1 MSFSFTRC
9 CLSGLLLAACS
20 ALAACAS
27 NSTAEQSDYL
37 HLGYEPSAEPSLSPG
52 EVERILDQAENAARQ
67 QISLVRVNEAGV
79 KQTTRM
85 HIFVLDRTGDILGRR
100 SMADAWVGSVS
111 IAHAKAYSAIAFS
124 SDQNALSTRSL
135 WALSQPGGPLWNIG
149 NSNQSSIPG
158 LPGLILFPGGLPLYE
173 SGRLVGGI
181 GVSGDGVDEDEK
193 VALAGSI
200 GFEAPQAIRVS
211 TVTGDAVPFI
221 K

>member
-1 MSFSFTRC
+1 MRRVCAAVAFVI
-9 CLSGLLLAACS
+9 LLAGCQT
-20 ALAACAS
+20 
-27 NSTAEQSDYL
+27 STTVQQDDFL
-37 HLGYEPSAEPSLSPG
+37 HLGYEVAGEPSLNAA
-52 EVERILDQAENAARQ
+52 EVQRILDQAENAARQ
-67 QISLVRVNEAGV
+67 QISLVRVNEDGV

-85 HIFVLDRTGDILGRR
+85 HIFVVDRTGDIIGRR

-111 IAHAKAYSAIAFS
+111 IAHAKAYSAMAFS

-173 SGRLVGGI
+173 NGRLLGGI
-181 GVSGDGVDEDEK
+181 GVSGDGVDEDEQ
-193 VALAGSI
+193 VARAGSI
-200 GFEAPQAIRVS
+200 GFEASPTIRVDA
-211 TVTGDAVPFI
+211 VTGGAVPFL